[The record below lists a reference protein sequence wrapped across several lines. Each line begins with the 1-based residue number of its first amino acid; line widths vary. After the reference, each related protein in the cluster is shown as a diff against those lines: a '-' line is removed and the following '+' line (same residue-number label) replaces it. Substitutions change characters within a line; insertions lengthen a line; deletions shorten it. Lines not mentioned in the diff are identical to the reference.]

1 VGGEIRSCRG
11 AIGLGGREKTTNRY
25 VKVYYEGRPNPRV
38 QPTLRRKRLRAANA
52 PRSASSVVLETKNR
66 GVFRAARRES

>member
-1 VGGEIRSCRG
+1 VPGRNRIGGI
-11 AIGLGGREKTTNRY
+11 EKTTNRY

-52 PRSASSVVLETKNR
+52 PRSAARDGYFLGSSMLWV
-66 GVFRAARRES
+66 